1 MSCWK
6 SAEDLREIVPMAKLD
21 NETIELVCIAVT
33 ALAVLLQGIVLLFI
47 YLALRKAIGSLQGE
61 IEDLRSSIMPT
72 IDNTRELVGSTRAL
86 VDNARRLFARLA
98 PKAETTVG
106 DLARVAHGLREQTAE
121 LESATQ
127 EILGRVRFQT
137 SRIDAMT
144 TNGLDAV
151 DQAGSFV
158 ADAMGKPVRQL
169 AGVLAAAK
177 AIVESLRGSAHDPRD
192 RRYSSNEDRFV

>member
-1 MSCWK
+1 M
-6 SAEDLREIVPMAKLD
+6 PKLD

-47 YLALRKAIGSLQGE
+47 YLALRKAIGSLRAE
-61 IEDLRSSIMPT
+61 VEDLRSSIMPA
-72 IDNTRELVGSTRAL
+72 IDNTRELVGSARAL

-98 PKAETTVG
+98 PKAEATAG
-106 DLARVAHGLREQTAE
+106 DLARVAQGLREQTAE

-137 SRIDAMT
+137 SRMDAMT

-151 DQAGSFV
+151 DRAGSFV
-158 ADAMGKPVRQL
+158 ADAVGKPVRQL
-169 AGVLAAAK
+169 AGVVAAAQGNRGV
-177 AIVESLRGSAHDPRD
+177 AARLRA
-192 RRYSSNEDRFV
+192 RFSG

>member
-6 SAEDLREIVPMAKLD
+6 SAKDLREIVPMPKFD
-21 NETIELVCIAVT
+21 NQTIELACIAVT
-33 ALAVLLQGIVLLFI
+33 AMAVLLQAIVLFFI
-47 YLALRKAIGSLQGE
+47 YLAMRKAIGSLRVE

-86 VDNARRLFARLA
+86 VDNTRRLFVRLA
-98 PKAETTVG
+98 PKAEATAG

-127 EILGRVRFQT
+127 EILGRVRFQM
-137 SRIDAMT
+137 SRMDAMT

-151 DQAGSFV
+151 DRAGSFV
-158 ADAMGKPVRQL
+158 AETVGKPVRQL

-177 AIVESLRGSAHDPRD
+177 AIVESLRASTHEPRH
-192 RRYSSNEDRFV
+192 RRYSGDEDTFV